1 MEFML
6 LWMDN
11 LDDALCALRHLA
23 PKIVGFLFATA
34 LFAATGFALIVSTQ
48 LTLTI
53 LALTSSVVFIDQA
66 RRRRLQALQS
76 PADC

>member
-23 PKIVGFLFATA
+23 PKILGLLFAAA
-34 LFAATGFALIVSTQ
+34 LFAATGFALVVSTQ
-48 LTLTI
+48 LTLSI
-53 LALTSSVVFIDQA
+53 LAVTSSVALIEHS
-66 RRRRLQALQS
+66 RRRVASSDSATS
-76 PADC
+76 P